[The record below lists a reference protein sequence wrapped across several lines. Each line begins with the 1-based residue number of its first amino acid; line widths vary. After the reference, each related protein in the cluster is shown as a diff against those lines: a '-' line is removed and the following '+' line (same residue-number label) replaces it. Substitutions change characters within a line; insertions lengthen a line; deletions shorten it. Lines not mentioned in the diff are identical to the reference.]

1 MANVQE
7 QFDKGRVK
15 KLYAPWEQ
23 HFDKILTP
31 FERFVKH
38 QATAGLLL
46 MVTALVA
53 LVLANT
59 VFGEAYRH
67 ALHTPLGFNLGSL
80 SIEKSLHHWVND
92 GLMAAFF
99 FVVGLELKREILVGE
114 LANLK
119 MALLP
124 VIAAVGGMVIPAII
138 YFAVNPSGDA
148 ARGWGIP
155 MATDIAFALGVI
167 ALLAGRVP
175 HALISFLVALAIVDD
190 LGAIL
195 IIALF
200 YTEELNLIA
209 LLIGGV
215 VTLMMIALNFMGVRR
230 TVPYFVLGFILWAAL
245 LKSGVHATLAG
256 VIAAFCIPALPK
268 FDPSSFSHRM
278 RQLLHKFDASYKK
291 EQNILKNQDM
301 VSMTQ
306 TMGKG
311 VAGVEA
317 PLQRMELSMHMPVAF
332 IVLPIFALFNAGISI
347 DFGSIHQTLAK
358 PVVMGVSLGL
368 LLGKFIGIAG
378 FSALALK
385 LGVVSLPHGVTLKHI
400 VGASLLASIGFTMS
414 IFIAELAFAHQPEL
428 LIQAKIGILSA
439 SLFAGVVGYLWLYKL
454 GSKPETD

>member
-1 MANVQE
+1 MAKVE
-7 QFDKGRVK
+7 EFEKGRVK
-15 KLYAPWEQ
+15 KLYAPWEK
-23 HFDKILTP
+23 HFDKVLTP

-38 QATAGLLL
+38 QATGGLLL
-46 MVTALVA
+46 MATAFIA
-53 LVLANT
+53 LVLANSS
-59 VFGEAYRH
+59 FGEMYRNF
-67 ALHTPLGFNLGSL
+67 LHTPLGFNLGGMAL
-80 SIEKSLHHWVND
+80 EKSLHHWVND

-99 FVVGLELKREILVGE
+99 FMVGLELKREILVGE

-119 MALLP
+119 MAMLP
-124 VIAAVGGMVIPAII
+124 IIAAVGGMLVPAII
-138 YFAVNPSGDA
+138 YFAINPSGDA

-200 YTEELNLIA
+200 YTEELNLLA
-209 LLIGGV
+209 LLIGGIT
-215 VTLMMIALNFMGVRR
+215 TLLMIGLNFLGVRR

-278 RQLLHKFDASYKK
+278 RQLLNKFDDSYKK
-291 EQNILKNQDM
+291 EQNILKNQSM

-317 PLQRMELSMHMPVAF
+317 PLQRMELSMHLPVAF

-347 DFGSIHQTLAK
+347 DFSSFHQTLAE

-368 LLGKFIGIAG
+368 LVGKFVGIAG

-385 LGVVSLPHGVTLKHI
+385 LGIVSLPLGVTLKHI
-400 VGASLLASIGFTMS
+400 VGASMLASIGFTMS
-414 IFIAELAFAHQPEL
+414 IFIAELAFAHQAAL
-428 LIQAKIGILSA
+428 LLQAKLGILSA
-439 SLFAGVVGYLWLYKL
+439 SLLAGVVGYLWLYKL
-454 GSKPETD
+454 GSKAEEA